1 MKKKKDLYISAFQ
14 LKLLSLQLSVIKMSV
29 PLGISFNALTKDNN
43 VQTKL
48 RINMSVRALIY
59 RLKVKLNPK
68 N

>member
-1 MKKKKDLYISAFQ
+1 M
-14 LKLLSLQLSVIKMSV
+14 
-29 PLGISFNALTKDNN
+29 PLGISFNALAKDNN

-48 RINMSVRALIY
+48 RINMSVRDLIY